1 MYTAPHPLQ
10 SAELPRPATA
20 DEPEETLTHQHVQLF
35 SEQHPPAGTTPLPR
49 GDEGDEPAQ
58 SVDAHHPTATEIHLT
73 LFSDR

>member
-1 MYTAPHPLQ
+1 M
-10 SAELPRPATA
+10 
-20 DEPEETLTHQHVQLF
+20 THQHVQLF